1 MCERINTMNTIRSEI
16 RLRYR
21 NRLRECRLR
30 GLIISEAE
38 LSRRTGIQRTT
49 LSALE
54 NNRRFLPIEHAL
66 LIKEVLG
73 CTLDELYEQVMP
85 VNNRSSAKGKTVST
99 AFLNPSFISGQT
111 SLTLSLGILLR
122 NFFRV
127 AIRSSLRIPTTF
139 LCFTSVMV
147 CTNS

>member
-1 MCERINTMNTIRSEI
+1 MRKRIDTMNAIRIEI
-16 RLRYR
+16 RTRYR

-30 GLIISEAE
+30 ALIISEAE

-73 CTLDELYEQVMP
+73 CNLDDLYERAMP
-85 VNNRSSAKGKTVST
+85 SEN
-99 AFLNPSFISGQT
+99 LNTDEGR
-111 SLTLSLGILLR
+111 G
-122 NFFRV
+122 
-127 AIRSSLRIPTTF
+127 
-139 LCFTSVMV
+139 SVRP
-147 CTNS
+147 